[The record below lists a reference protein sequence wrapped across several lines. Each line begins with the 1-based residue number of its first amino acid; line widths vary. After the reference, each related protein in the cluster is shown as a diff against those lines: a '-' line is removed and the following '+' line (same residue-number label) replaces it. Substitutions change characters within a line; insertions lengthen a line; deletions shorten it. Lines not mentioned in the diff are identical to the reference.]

1 MHAKN
6 SKGFIHHFH
15 RDEVLVLR
23 TANYLAN
30 WWGQLRYAVPSLAG
44 EFPAFCVEGGN
55 PVSSNDVSLQQRP
68 AEGTITDEG
77 VARLREMYG
86 VKLRPEGPYLQDA
99 TPDTLTNFCN
109 GIGDLNPLYRDIQH
123 GRYTRWG
130 SQLGHPCFP
139 YAFGWP
145 GRTRWGLSG
154 VHGFYAGNDWEF

>member
-1 MHAKN
+1 MSA
-6 SKGFIHHFH
+6 
-15 RDEVLVLR
+15 D
-23 TANYLAN
+23 
-30 WWGQLRYAVPSLAG
+30 
-44 EFPAFCVEGGN
+44 
-55 PVSSNDVSLQQRP
+55 DVSLQQRP

-77 VARLREMYG
+77 VARLQEMYG

-145 GRTRWGLSG
+145 GRTR
-154 VHGFYAGNDWEF
+154 